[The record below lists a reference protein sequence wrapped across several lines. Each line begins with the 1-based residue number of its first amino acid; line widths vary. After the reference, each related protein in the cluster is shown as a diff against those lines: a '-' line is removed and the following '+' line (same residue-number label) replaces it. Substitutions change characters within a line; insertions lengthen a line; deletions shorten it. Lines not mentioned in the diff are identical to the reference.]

1 MASSTLYKGD
11 CMELFKNIKD
21 NSIDLILCDPPYGT
35 MYGDHGED
43 KGNNKNIKSLSKI
56 GKWDTKLD
64 TQAMLNECVR
74 VLRPNG
80 KCILFSQEPFTSELI
95 MSKVNDLRFCYPLYW
110 KKNHPGSILGAKKQC
125 LKYIEVMCMFQKYL
139 YGDEVYANS
148 HVRDY
153 LKDELKK
160 TGLTVPQVNKLIG
173 CKSMASHYFGD
184 GRQFAIPSEKHY
196 KKLQETGYFQ
206 KPYEWLKNTER
217 VEYPSVFN
225 LLDGA
230 KSKSNFFEYAK
241 PSSNKSVHPTQKP
254 VPLLEELLKTFSNE
268 NDTILDFTM
277 GSGSTG
283 VACMN
288 TNRNFIGI
296 EKDEDYFNIAKDR
309 INKAQNLDK

>member
-1 MASSTLYKGD
+1 MNYKLYKGD
-11 CMELFKNIKD
+11 CMEQLKNVKD

-35 MYGDHGED
+35 FEGFSKQD
-43 KGNNKNIKSLSKI
+43 KDNNRNKKSLSKI

-95 MSKVNDLRFCYPLYW
+95 TTKVNDLRFCYPLYW
-110 KKNHPGSILGAKKQC
+110 KKNCSGNVLGAKKQC
-125 LKYIEVMCMFQKYL
+125 LQYIEVMCMFQKTV

-148 HVRDY
+148 PVRSY
-153 LKDELKK
+153 LKEELKK
-160 TGLTVPQVNKLIG
+160 AGLTVPQVNKLIG

-184 GRQFAIPSEKHY
+184 GRQFAIPSKKHY

-206 KPYEWLKNTER
+206 KPYEWLKNTKK
-217 VEYPSVFN
+217 VDYPSVFN

-254 VPLLEELLKTFSNE
+254 VPLLEDLLKTFSNE
-268 NDTILDFTM
+268 GNTVLDFTM

-296 EKDEDYFNIAKDR
+296 ELTDEYFDISKDR
-309 INKAQNLDK
+309 IEEAYNLNK

>member
-1 MASSTLYKGD
+1 MNYKLYKGD
-11 CMELFKNIKD
+11 CMEQLKNVKD

-35 MYGDHGED
+35 FEGFNEQD
-43 KGNNKNIKSLSKI
+43 KGNSRNRKSLSKI

-95 MSKVNDLRFCYPLYW
+95 TTKVNDLRFCYPLYW
-110 KKNHPGSILGAKKQC
+110 KKNCSGNVLGAKKQC
-125 LKYIEVMCMFQKYL
+125 LQYVEVMCMFQKRL

-148 HVRDY
+148 PVRAY
-153 LKDELKK
+153 LKEELKK

-173 CKSMASHYFGD
+173 CRSMASHYFGD

-196 KKLQETGYFQ
+196 KKLQETGYFT
-206 KPYEWLKNTER
+206 KPYEWLRDTEK
-217 VEYPSVFN
+217 VDYPSVFN

-254 VPLLEELLKTFSNE
+254 VPLLEDLLKTFSNE
-268 NDTILDFTM
+268 NDTVLDFTM

-296 EKDEDYFNIAKDR
+296 ELTDEYFDISKDR
-309 INKAQNLDK
+309 IEEAYNLNK